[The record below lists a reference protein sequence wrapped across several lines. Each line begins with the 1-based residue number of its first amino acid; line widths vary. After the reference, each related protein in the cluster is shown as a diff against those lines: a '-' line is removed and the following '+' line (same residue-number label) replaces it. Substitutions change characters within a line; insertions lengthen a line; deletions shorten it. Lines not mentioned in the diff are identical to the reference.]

1 VRSRGALRGLA
12 HALRRATFALCLGAA
27 CAAGT
32 PANESFDASA
42 VHLRDGDSLIV
53 RTGDVQRE
61 LRIAEIDTPERGQ
74 PWGKRAKQ
82 ALAQLVEGRTLR
94 VEVIDR
100 DRYGR
105 DVARLWVGDMCV
117 ACELVRGGHA
127 WAYRDYLR
135 DPELLRFER
144 EARNARR
151 GLWSLPAS
159 KQVPPWE
166 WRRGVRVASGALP
179 GPSVLVVPDSSR
191 AGAGLACGAKRS
203 CGEMASCAE
212 ATFYLQRCGLTRLD
226 SNGDGIPCEAIC
238 P

>member
-1 VRSRGALRGLA
+1 MRSRGALREIA
-12 HALRRATFALCLGAA
+12 RALRRAAFALCLVAA

-32 PANESFDASA
+32 PANETFDASA

-53 RTGDVQRE
+53 STGDVQRE

-105 DVARLWVGDMCV
+105 DVSKIWVGETCV

-127 WAYRDYLR
+127 WAYRDYLQN
-135 DPELLRFER
+135 PELLRFER
-144 EARNARR
+144 EAREARR

-159 KQVPPWE
+159 EQVPPWE
-166 WRRGVRVASGALP
+166 WRRGARVASGALP
-179 GPSVLVVPDSSR
+179 GPPVLAVPNSSR

-203 CGEMASCAE
+203 CSEMASCAE
-212 ATFYLQRCGLTRLD
+212 ATFYLQRCGRTRLD
-226 SNGDGIPCEAIC
+226 ADRDGTPCEAIC
-238 P
+238 H